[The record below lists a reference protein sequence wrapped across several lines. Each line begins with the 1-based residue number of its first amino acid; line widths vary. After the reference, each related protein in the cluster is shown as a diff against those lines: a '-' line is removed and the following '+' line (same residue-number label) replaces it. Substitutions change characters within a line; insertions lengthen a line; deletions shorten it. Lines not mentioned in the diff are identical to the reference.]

1 MFGTSEDI
9 RHSDIKWCGVTPHQ
23 GSSARCHL
31 TLTPS
36 FVSWCW
42 ADHPSRAINSQAPKH
57 CLGQPLE
64 AWPQCLIPSIRFP
77 HIKHTLDGLIYIDHP
92 EMFCKWLDGSM
103 ESARTVAHRW
113 RFLNGTRSAKL
124 AARNLL
130 NEAPSKRVSLGTWF
144 VSWLDVHIKN
154 PSRADVCPKLHWGFW
169 SGLFRIMQ
177 VLLRVGLGFIGGFFR
192 LYLGCV

>member
-1 MFGTSEDI
+1 MLIMLVNIWWLNIWLSSTVSQWIMFGTSDDI
-9 RHSDIKWCGVTPHQ
+9 RHSDITWCGVTSHQ
-23 GSSARCHL
+23 GSSAGCHL

-42 ADHPSRAINSQAPKH
+42 ADHPSRAINYQAPKH

-64 AWPQCLIPSIRFP
+64 AWPQCLIPSIRSP

-92 EMFCKWLDGSM
+92 EMFCKWLHGSM

-113 RFLNGTRSAKL
+113 RFLNGTRPAKP

-130 NEAPSKRVSLGTWF
+130 NHQAKRVSLGTWF
-144 VSWLDVHIKN
+144 VSWLDVHIKKSV
-154 PSRADVCPKLHWGFW
+154 PGGCLPKA
-169 SGLFRIMQ
+169 S
-177 VLLRVGLGFIGGFFR
+177 LGILVRF
-192 LYLGCV
+192 V